1 MPDSTY
7 FINNVTEFKHQ
18 SVRDLAWAIA
28 SPPLIT
34 NLSHQCLWQGGMWY
48 QRLYEGTLPWLIEI
62 DADPAELD
70 ELLSNQKDRR
80 MGKYFETLW
89 SFWLRHC
96 PFYEV
101 VENNIQIIIDGETLG
116 EIDFILFDKV
126 MKKTVHWEV
135 AVKFY
140 LGVGDTRL
148 MCNWHGPNLRDRL
161 DVKVEHLMHR
171 QSVISKDT
179 KVARWLKQQGLVIDA
194 CAVVLKGRLYF
205 PWLSNQTQDRGKML
219 PVQCFEELSYGHW
232 FKKADFEEVFDEKQ
246 CFELLINQGWMEKIP
261 TNSTNVL
268 YSKRDIYEAVS
279 DNVVRFPLHLQVCD
293 PFCIRDRVFLV
304 DDNWP
309 QINA

>member
-34 NLSHQCLWQGGMWY
+34 NLSHPCVWSDGAWY
-48 QRLYEGTLPWLIEI
+48 QRLYESTLPWLVAL
-62 DADPAELD
+62 DADPEELE

-126 MKKTVHWEV
+126 TKKTVHWEV

-140 LGVGDTRL
+140 LGVGDTRE
-148 MCNWHGPNLRDRL
+148 MCNWYGPNLRDRL
-161 DVKVEHLMHR
+161 DIKVEHLMHR
-171 QSVISKDT
+171 QSVIGEDVR
-179 KVARWLKQQGLVIDA
+179 VAQWLKQRGVHIDA
-194 CAVVLKGRLYF
+194 CAVILKGRLYF
-205 PWLSNQTQDRGKML
+205 PGASNQGEGVMKILPTQ
-219 PVQCFEELSYGHW
+219 CSEELLYGYW
-232 FKKADFEEVFDEKQ
+232 FKRGEFEEVFDDKQ
-246 CFELLINQGWMEKIP
+246 RFELLINQGWMERIP

-268 YSKRDIYEAVS
+268 YSKRGIYENIS
-279 DNVVRFPLHLQVCD
+279 NNTVRLPLHLQVGSPCYT
-293 PFCIRDRVFLV
+293 RDRVFLV
-304 DDNWP
+304 GDNWP
-309 QINA
+309 LNNA